1 MTNDSRTNADT
12 LAPPPAPPATAQ
24 RWLPVLA
31 VALATFTVVSSEMMP
46 VGLLT
51 EMSHGLGVSDGVTGL
66 SLTITG
72 LVAAALAPFA
82 PRLVGRRE
90 RRAVLVTAVL
100 LLALANALSALAPD
114 FAVLAAGRILLGAAM
129 GVVWGLVAGIGPR
142 LAEGPRTALAMTL
155 VFSGVSIAS
164 VLGVPLGTYLAALS
178 DWRFAFWTLA
188 ALGAVCAAVL
198 AAALP
203 PLPAPSS
210 PAPSVHGGRRPDGP
224 AGALRHRGVAVGIAA
239 TAFVVLGHF
248 AGFTY
253 VRPALEAGAG
263 PSSGVIAGCLL
274 VYGVAGVAGNFT
286 LGPLSGRHPKA
297 AVAAALGG
305 VALAAALL
313 PLAAGGLVTVLLV
326 LVLWGVSYGGV
337 SVATQAWVRTAA
349 PAVTEAS
356 AAVWAGVF
364 NAGIALGSLA
374 GGLVVDRA
382 GHRAVLL
389 TAAGLAAAGLLLT
402 LLSPPPGGLPGARP
416 DRPSRPAG

>member
-1 MTNDSRTNADT
+1 MTNAET
-12 LAPPPAPPATAQ
+12 LAPPPAPPTAPQ
-24 RWLPVLA
+24 RWSPVLA
-31 VALATFTVVSSEMMP
+31 VALATFTLVSSEMMP

-72 LVAAALAPFA
+72 LIAAALAPFA

-90 RRAVLVTAVL
+90 RRAVLVAFML
-100 LLALANALSALAPD
+100 LLALANALTALAPG
-114 FAVLAAGRILLGAAM
+114 FAVLAAARILLGVAM
-129 GVVWGLVAGIGPR
+129 GIVWGLVTGLGPR

-164 VLGVPLGTYLAALS
+164 VLGVPLGTYLAALF

-188 ALGAVCAAVL
+188 ALGALCATALATVL
-198 AAALP
+198 P
-203 PLPAPSS
+203 ELPAP
-210 PAPSVHGGRRPDGP
+210 PVHDGERPGGP
-224 AGALRHRGVAVGIAA
+224 ASALRHRGVAVAIAV

-253 VRPALEAGAG
+253 VRPVLEADAG
-263 PSSGVIAGCLL
+263 LSSGVIAGCLL

-286 LGPLSGRHPKA
+286 LGPLSGRHPGA
-297 AVAAALGG
+297 AVAAALTG

-313 PLAAGGLVTVLLV
+313 PFATGGMVGVLLV
-326 LVLWGVSYGGV
+326 LVLWGLSYGGV

-356 AAVWAGVF
+356 AALWAGVF
-364 NAGIALGSLA
+364 NASIALGSLA

-382 GHRAVLL
+382 GNRAVLF

-402 LLSPPPGGLPGARP
+402 VPARP
-416 DRPSRPAG
+416 SGHRRRR